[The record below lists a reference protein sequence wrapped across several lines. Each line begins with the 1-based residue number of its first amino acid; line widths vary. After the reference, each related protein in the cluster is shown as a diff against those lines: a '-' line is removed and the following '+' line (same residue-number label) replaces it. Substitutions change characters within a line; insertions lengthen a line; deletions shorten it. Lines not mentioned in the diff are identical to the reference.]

1 MCYLRVMRTFLLAVL
16 LAVGMLAGCDDSSSS
31 LTVNGTANGSG
42 GSEPEAPMSVEVLES
57 AASFLGAASG
67 KETPLS
73 VDSVVFINSVL
84 GLNDV
89 QTDPRNLYS
98 DLWLLL
104 RDEYGAP
111 IPDANGC
118 EQPLAN
124 PDGVWPVGVEPSDTV
139 PMVFSEDEG
148 RCEIEP
154 GYEYLT
160 MELDIGRLNMVRN
173 MANNPEA
180 LARALTEVING
191 INASL
196 GVTTDPAGRL
206 VLTVLVDGVPV
217 EKTIDSPRENL
228 AMYHALMKE
237 GRLAGY
243 GVSDEHGGG
252 GGGHGGGGGG
262 GGHTLLAVGDVVTG
276 PWLEISP
283 DLDLGDLAYL
293 RDGTPGRSS
302 GVSLYNGYA
311 DLSVMHHD
319 RQMDYAEALIPYI
332 QYIEGATCEYWDML
346 GYAWS
351 RVFNEQPYVGDNIAG
366 FATHADDAR
375 RNADDA
381 RRTIVFIHDIIQ
393 DLPETALATLPA
405 PVDELGEIVQ
415 VETLNLA
422 ATFLGG
428 ASNKTVPL
436 SVDGLVFINS
446 VMGLNNVSAS
456 PQDLYGDLWK
466 LVRDENGV
474 PVLLDNCPQP
484 IASEPVVWPDG
495 IERDTLPM
503 VYSEDEGK
511 CEIVLGYED
520 YVVELELGRLNGVR
534 VLGSNPNALDR
545 TLYDLVQ
552 SINAAGE
559 LGLKRDLA
567 GRLAY
572 GTLVDGMPVYQTV
585 DSPRAGMAL
594 YKALMEWGKLE
605 GEVTIIG
612 EGGVS
617 ETVPIAITLDDA
629 VLEAEG
635 LGYLKQ
641 GNQACK
647 ANPADCGY
655 KWQHGS
661 VPDYVDYSSFI
672 YSTQAV
678 YEGIPV
684 SFVETQSAGECRYVD
699 QTADIWVR
707 VLGSD
712 PFDGSNIAAIV
723 QRAEDTRKVVDFI
736 HTIIHDPVVP

>member
-1 MCYLRVMRTFLLAVL
+1 
-16 LAVGMLAGCDDSSSS
+16 
-31 LTVNGTANGSG
+31 
-42 GSEPEAPMSVEVLES
+42 
-57 AASFLGAASG
+57 
-67 KETPLS
+67 
-73 VDSVVFINSVL
+73 
-84 GLNDV
+84 
-89 QTDPRNLYS
+89 
-98 DLWLLL
+98 
-104 RDEYGAP
+104 
-111 IPDANGC
+111 
-118 EQPLAN
+118 
-124 PDGVWPVGVEPSDTV
+124 
-139 PMVFSEDEG
+139 
-148 RCEIEP
+148 
-154 GYEYLT
+154 
-160 MELDIGRLNMVRN
+160 
-173 MANNPEA
+173 
-180 LARALTEVING
+180 
-191 INASL
+191 
-196 GVTTDPAGRL
+196 
-206 VLTVLVDGVPV
+206 
-217 EKTIDSPRENL
+217 
-228 AMYHALMKE
+228 
-237 GRLAGY
+237 
-243 GVSDEHGGG
+243 
-252 GGGHGGGGGG
+252 
-262 GGHTLLAVGDVVTG
+262 
-276 PWLEISP
+276 
-283 DLDLGDLAYL
+283 
-293 RDGTPGRSS
+293 DGTPGRSS

-319 RQMDYAEALIPYI
+319 RQMDYAGALIPYI

-351 RVFNEQPYVGDNIAG
+351 RVFNEEPYVGDNIAG
-366 FATHADDAR
+366 FATH
-375 RNADDA
+375 ADDA

-393 DLPETALATLPA
+393 DLPETALATLPPELETVEINGV
-405 PVDELGEIVQ
+405 PVEQVVQ

-503 VYSEDEGK
+503 AYSEDEGK
-511 CEIVLGYED
+511 CEIVLGYEE

-572 GTLVDGMPVYQTV
+572 GTLDENLNPVYQTV

-594 YKALMEWGKLE
+594 YKALMEHGKLDGITLQIMGEE
-605 GEVTIIG
+605 GQLENYVVDI
-612 EGGVS
+612 
-617 ETVPIAITLDDA
+617 TVPQEVLD
-629 VLEAEG
+629 AEG

-641 GNQACK
+641 GNQACQ

-661 VPDYVDYSSFI
+661 VPDYVDYSSFL